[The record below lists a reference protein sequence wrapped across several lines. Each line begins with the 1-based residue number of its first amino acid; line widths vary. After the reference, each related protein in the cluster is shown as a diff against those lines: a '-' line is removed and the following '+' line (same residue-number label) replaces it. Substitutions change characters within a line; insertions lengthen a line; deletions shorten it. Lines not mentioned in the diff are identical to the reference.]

1 MAEKLARYSRL
12 EELIEGRQTSQRWLS
27 ELVDVFASSVAYEN
41 ALQSGDKLV
50 YSVTT
55 IEPAVGE
62 GQLHYGLGV
71 VLPGKV
77 GDEYFLTRGHLHAF
91 RAAAE
96 VYICLRGIGLMLLED
111 ERSGECRSIRMAPES
126 AVYVPGYNAHRT
138 VNTGNEPLVYWGVY
152 PHNAGHDY
160 QTIQQRNFKQVV
172 VCIETEPVVID
183 RSEYLKRMASKG
195 L

>member
-1 MAEKLARYSRL
+1 MAENLARYSKPGG
-12 EELIEGRQTSQRWLS
+12 LIEGRQASQRWLS
-27 ELVDVFASSVAYEN
+27 ELMGVFASSVAYKN

-50 YSVTT
+50 YSVTS

-71 VLPGKV
+71 VLPGRV
-77 GDEYFLTRGHLHAF
+77 GDEYYLTRGHLHAF

-96 VYICLRGIGLMLLED
+96 VYICLHGIGLMLLED
-111 ERSGECRSIRMAPES
+111 ERSGECRSIEMAPDG
-126 AVYVPGYNAHRT
+126 AVYVPGYTAHRT

-152 PHNAGHDY
+152 PYNAGHDY

-172 VCIETEPVVID
+172 VCIDTKPVVMD
-183 RSEYLKRMASKG
+183 RLEYLNKMASK
-195 L
+195 